1 MELVE
6 RYLQAVEEHLPR
18 RGRRDM
24 LAELRSNLESEMES
38 REEELGRP
46 LTESEVAAMLEAH
59 GMPVMVASRYG
70 SQHFL
75 IGPTLFPVYW
85 YTLKRSFPLVVLAY
99 AVVQVVSMLLGSDNA
114 GDLGH
119 RLGAALG
126 HFPGV
131 ALTFWGIVTL
141 GFAAFEYGQGSLFP
155 KMTLPKWSVR
165 DLPPLERGDGSKHSF
180 ASGLADLIVSVLL
193 LIWLLAVPEHPY
205 LLLGPGVKLLHNMPF
220 GLTPEWH
227 VFYWQIVGLMIAMV
241 PLKLMALTPS
251 MRRARGWLKLSVSA
265 LGIMVLVVMVQVRTL
280 FVAAP
285 GISASSLSSLV
296 GINAG
301 VAFGIK
307 IALAIALVNFAW
319 DVWKEISASQRRQ
332 RAHFAAVL

>member
-18 RGRRDM
+18 RGRQDM

-38 REEELGRP
+38 REEELGRT
-46 LTESEVAAMLEAH
+46 LTESEVAAILEAH

-99 AVVQVVSMLLGSDNA
+99 AVVQVISILLGAENA
-114 GDLGH
+114 GDVGN
-119 RLGAALG
+119 RFGAALG

-131 ALTFWGIVTL
+131 ALTFWAVVTL
-141 GFAAFEYGQGSLFP
+141 GFAVFEYGQGSLFP

-165 DLPPLERGDGSKHSF
+165 NLPPLDRAEGKKHSF
-180 ASGLADLIVSVLL
+180 ANSLADLIVSVLL
-193 LIWLLAVPEHPY
+193 VLWMLAIPAHPY
-205 LLLGPGVKLLHNMPF
+205 LLLGPGVKLLHGMPF

-241 PLKLMALTPS
+241 PLKLMALMPS

-265 LGIMVLVVMVQVRTL
+265 LGIMILVVMVQVRTL
-280 FVAAP
+280 FVAVP
-285 GISASSLSSLV
+285 GISASSLSSIG

-307 IALAIALVNFAW
+307 VALAIALVNFAW
-319 DVWKEISASQRRQ
+319 DVWKEVSAPQRRQ

>member
-1 MELVE
+1 MELLE

-18 RGRRDM
+18 KGRKDM
-24 LAELRSNLESEMES
+24 LAELRSNLESEIES
-38 REEELGRP
+38 REEEIGRD
-46 LTESEVAAMLEAH
+46 LTETEVAAILEAH

-99 AVVQVVSMLLGSDNA
+99 AVVQVVGMLLGSQNA
-114 GDLGH
+114 GDMGH

-131 ALTFWGIVTL
+131 ALTFWGVMTL

-165 DLPPLERGDGSKHSF
+165 NLPSLEAAEGKRYSCANSV
-180 ASGLADLIVSVLL
+180 ADLIVSVLL
-193 LIWLLAVPEHPY
+193 VVWLLAIPDHPY
-205 LLLGPGVKLLHNMPF
+205 LLLGPGVKLLHGMPF
-220 GLTPEWH
+220 ALTPEWH

-241 PLKLMALTPS
+241 PLKALTLLPS
-251 MRRARGWLKLSVSA
+251 LRHARGWIRLAVSA
-265 LGIMVLVVMVQVRTL
+265 LGVMILVVMVQVRSL
-280 FVAAP
+280 FVAVP
-285 GISASSLSSLV
+285 GTSLTNLSSLEGV
-296 GINAG
+296 NAG
-301 VAFGIK
+301 IAFGFK
-307 IALAIALVNFAW
+307 IALAFAVVKFGW
-319 DVWKEISASQRRQ
+319 DLWKEISARQHRQ